1 MSSVIS
7 SHSPDAVSQAVSV
20 LNAGGLVGLPT
31 ETVYG
36 LAARADIDSA
46 VSSIFRAKGR
56 PTGHPLILHLS
67 DISEIDR
74 YAVNIPSAAMTLA
87 KHCWPGPLT
96 LLLHKTNAVS
106 HLVTGGRE
114 TVAIRI
120 PANDCARQ
128 IIRQCG
134 NALAAPSA
142 NVFGHVSPTSAQHVL
157 NDLGDKVDLIVDD
170 GDCTIGVE
178 STIVDFTT
186 SPPQLLRPGGFPAE
200 DLESII
206 GQQILMPS
214 GESRAS
220 GMLASHYA
228 PQCKV
233 VLVES
238 FAEAKHALS
247 DYDNARILDFW
258 DNSPLYAAS
267 LYTQMR
273 QADSDGKATIIAVLP
288 DMSGL
293 GTAIR
298 DRLSKA
304 SFL

>member
-1 MSSVIS
+1 MNPVIS
-7 SHSPDAVSQAVSV
+7 SHNPQAVSQAVSV
-20 LNAGGLVGLPT
+20 LDAGGLVGLPT

-36 LAARADIDSA
+36 LAARADIDAA
-46 VSSIFRAKGR
+46 VSNIFRAKGR
-56 PTGHPLILHLS
+56 PTDHPLILHIP
-67 DISEIDR
+67 DISELDR
-74 YAVNIPSAAMTLA
+74 YALNVPSAALTLTE
-87 KHCWPGPLT
+87 HCWPGPLT
-96 LLLHKTNAVS
+96 LLLQKTDAVS

-114 TVAIRI
+114 IVAIRI
-120 PANDCARQ
+120 PANECARK
-128 IIRQCG
+128 IIEQCG

-142 NVFGHVSPTSAQHVL
+142 NLFGHVSPTTAQHVL

-186 SPPQLLRPGGFPAE
+186 AQPQLLRPGGFPAE

-206 GQQILMPS
+206 GQPILMPS

-220 GMLASHYA
+220 GMLNSHYA
-228 PQCKV
+228 PKCMV
-233 VLVES
+233 VLAETI
-238 FAEAKHALS
+238 AEAKQALS
-247 DYDNARILDFW
+247 EHGNARVLDYW

-273 QADSDGKATIIAVLP
+273 QADSDGIAAIIAVLP
-288 DMSGL
+288 NTSGL
-293 GTAIR
+293 GLAIR
-298 DRLSKA
+298 DRLNKA